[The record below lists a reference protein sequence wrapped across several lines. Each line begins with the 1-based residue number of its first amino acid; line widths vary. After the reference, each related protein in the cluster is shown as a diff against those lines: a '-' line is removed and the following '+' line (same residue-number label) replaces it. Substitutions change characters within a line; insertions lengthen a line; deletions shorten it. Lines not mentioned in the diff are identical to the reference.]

1 MPMPQSDYVTFLT
14 PAGLAAAGYTPLVS
28 VRGGTTIYLSGQVAL
43 DASGALVGRGDF
55 RAQAQQVFANL
66 KTALA
71 AAGTDFSQVIKLNL
85 FLLDRA
91 NLPILREVRDQ
102 YVNTA
107 QPPASTLLIVA
118 GLAREDFLLEVEAI
132 AFLPDAG

>member
-1 MPMPQSDYVTFLT
+1 MSQTDHVTFHT
-14 PAGLAAAGYTPLVS
+14 PAGLPAAGYTPLVS

-43 DASGALVGRGDF
+43 DAAGALVGRGDF

-71 AAGTDFSQVIKLNL
+71 AAGADFSHVIKLNL

-102 YVNTA
+102 YVNIA
-107 QPPASTLLIVA
+107 QPPASTLLVVA

-132 AFLPDAG
+132 AVLPDAG